1 LRRKGSEKEVITMHD
16 KTELCDKI
24 KAIYPD
30 IGECGIDVD
39 VDYDDDKK
47 AWVVD
52 LKKDEHELKTH
63 LEVQEADECMEGK
76 QCVSLGLQIAQL
88 KANIERM

>member
-1 LRRKGSEKEVITMHD
+1 MHD

-24 KAIYPD
+24 KSIYPD

-39 VDYDDDKK
+39 VEYDETKK

-63 LEVQEADECMEGK
+63 LELQEADECMEGK
-76 QCVSLGLQIAQL
+76 QCVSLGLQIGQL
-88 KANIERM
+88 RANIEKM

>member
-1 LRRKGSEKEVITMHD
+1 MHD
-16 KTELCDKI
+16 KTELCEKI
-24 KAIYPD
+24 KSIYPD

-39 VDYDDDKK
+39 VEYDETKK

-63 LEVQEADECMEGK
+63 LELSEADECIEGK
-76 QCVSLGLQIAQL
+76 QCVSLGLQIGQL
-88 KANIERM
+88 RANIEKM